1 MEKHLLNCLK
11 KPEQHKEQ
19 YIVIGT
25 PDVRK
30 TLYKETHIFIQK
42 IIPNRV
48 IQGKRVYKITHLDVM
63 YHIDGFE
70 VSLENNKVMNI
81 RLFGFHPNCD
91 PNTDNFCL
99 PDFKKDVNF
108 TPEYLKM
115 IITNI
120 ETYYLDSS
128 YFNPLGKHLRYE

>member
-1 MEKHLLNCLK
+1 
-11 KPEQHKEQ
+11 
-19 YIVIGT
+19 
-25 PDVRK
+25 
-30 TLYKETHIFIQK
+30 
-42 IIPNRV
+42 
-48 IQGKRVYKITHLDVM
+48 
-63 YHIDGFE
+63 
-70 VSLENNKVMNI
+70 MNV

-99 PDFKKDVNF
+99 PDFKKDVKF
-108 TPEYLKM
+108 SSEYLKT

>member
-11 KPEQHKEQ
+11 KPEQHNEQ
-19 YIVIGT
+19 YIVIGN
-25 PDVRK
+25 PDDRK
-30 TLYKETHIFIQK
+30 ELYKETHIFIQK

-48 IQGKRVYKITHLDVM
+48 IEGKRAYHITHLDIM

-70 VSLENNKVMNI
+70 VSLENSKVMNV

-99 PDFKKDVNF
+99 PDFKKDVKF
-108 TPEYLKM
+108 SSEYLKT